1 MGKVAIKGG
10 WVVAW
15 GQDGHQVLEGGVVV
29 TEGDRIAFVGFPD
42 DPACPS
48 AERVIDAAGKLVS
61 PGLINLHAIAN
72 LDLQV
77 LRMDGRDDGAYPKPR
92 SFVMNPDAPYILSDE
107 DFRTSAEFSVAT
119 LLKSG
124 STTYASVT
132 TSASKRWEESIEPYA
147 LAEASERMGARAWLA
162 HFYQEGCSYT
172 EPDGTTQV
180 VWDSQKGQVAMDHGI
195 ELVKHLQQRNSPLL
209 TGFLFPVRTDRCSD
223 DMLKETMRQSK
234 LLGGVHVRSHFSEY
248 LSEYREFKS
257 KNPNRSMVEWLKDV
271 GFLGPQ
277 VCLTHVMYI
286 AGHSATGDPAGDD
299 LDILAS
305 SGTNV
310 CHCPVVFARGGTAL
324 ESFSRYLAAGI
335 NMGVGTDT
343 FPPDMIEEMRIGALI
358 NKVVDS
364 SRSVGTVREFYN
376 AATIGGAKA
385 LGREDLGR
393 LAPGCT
399 ADISIF
405 NLSGLSNGP
414 IDDPMRTL
422 VHVASG
428 RDCDTVMVGGK
439 VVVEGG
445 RVVGVDEE
453 ELAYRA
459 KKAWLKYKGGLV
471 SWDPAGR
478 PSADVFPPL
487 LPILRRQGG

>member
-1 MGKVAIKGG
+1 MAKVAIKGG

-48 AERVIDAAGKLVS
+48 ADRVIDAVGKLVS

-107 DFRTSAEFSVAT
+107 DFRASAEFSVAT

-147 LAEASERMGARAWLA
+147 LAEASERMGARAWLG

-257 KNPNRSMVEWLKDV
+257 KNPNRSMVEWLRDV

-335 NMGVGTDT
+335 NMGIGTDT

-358 NKVVDS
+358 NKVVDR
-364 SRSVGTVREFYN
+364 SRSAGAVRDFYN

-428 RDCDTVMVGGK
+428 RDCDTVMVGGR

-453 ELAYRA
+453 ELAHRA

-478 PSADVFPPL
+478 PSEDVFPPL
-487 LPILRRQGG
+487 LPIVRRQGG

>member
-1 MGKVAIKGG
+1 
-10 WVVAW
+10 
-15 GQDGHQVLEGGVVV
+15 
-29 TEGDRIAFVGFPD
+29 
-42 DPACPS
+42 
-48 AERVIDAAGKLVS
+48 
-61 PGLINLHAIAN
+61 
-72 LDLQV
+72 
-77 LRMDGRDDGAYPKPR
+77 
-92 SFVMNPDAPYILSDE
+92 
-107 DFRTSAEFSVAT
+107 
-119 LLKSG
+119 
-124 STTYASVT
+124 
-132 TSASKRWEESIEPYA
+132 
-147 LAEASERMGARAWLA
+147 
-162 HFYQEGCSYT
+162 
-172 EPDGTTQV
+172 
-180 VWDSQKGQVAMDHGI
+180 
-195 ELVKHLQQRNSPLL
+195 
-209 TGFLFPVRTDRCSD
+209 
-223 DMLKETMRQSK
+223 
-234 LLGGVHVRSHFSEY
+234 
-248 LSEYREFKS
+248 
-257 KNPNRSMVEWLKDV
+257 
-271 GFLGPQ
+271 
-277 VCLTHVMYI
+277 MYI

-405 NLSGLSNGP
+405 NISGLSNGP

-428 RDCDTVMVGGK
+428 RDCDTVMVGGR

-453 ELAYRA
+453 ELAHRA
-459 KKAWLKYKGGLV
+459 EKAWLKYKGGLV